1 MSITRRLFLAAA
13 LALGAATPAFA
24 PSAFAQSDPANTLY
38 LDFKDGR
45 VTIALDPVAAPK
57 TVAHIQDLVRKGFYT
72 NTPIHR
78 VIPGFMAQM
87 GDPTGTGGG
96 PGSGTTVP
104 AEFGPIPFER
114 GTVGLAR
121 TEDPNSG
128 DSQFFIMFD
137 RNDYLDGKYT
147 VFGKVTDGM
156 DVVDKIKAG
165 TREGGGIVE
174 NPDKLLKATLGDM
187 Q

>member
-1 MSITRRLFLAAA
+1 MRRRALLAAFA
-13 LALGAATPAFA
+13 TTAMGMIMSDADAAPA
-24 PSAFAQSDPANTLY
+24 DPENTLY
-38 LDFKDGR
+38 LDLKDGR
-45 VTIALDPVAAPK
+45 VTILLNPDAAPK
-57 TVAHIQDLVRKGFYT
+57 TVAHIKELVRKGFYN

-104 AEFGPIPFER
+104 AEFGKLPFDR

-121 TEDPNSG
+121 TSDPNSG
-128 DSQFFIMFD
+128 DSQFFIMFAP
-137 RNDYLDGKYT
+137 NASLNGQYT
-147 VFGKVTDGM
+147 VFGQVTAGM
-156 DVVDKIKAG
+156 DVVDKIKPG
-165 TREGGGIVE
+165 TDDSGMVDH
-174 NPDKLLKATLGDM
+174 PDKLMKATLGDM

>member
-13 LALGAATPAFA
+13 LAIGFA
-24 PSAFAQSDPANTLY
+24 STAHAQSDPANTLY
-38 LDFKDGR
+38 LDLKDGR
-45 VTIALDPVAAPK
+45 VTIQLDPNAAPK
-57 TVAHIQDLVRKGFYT
+57 TVEHIKALVRKGFYD

-128 DSQFFIMFD
+128 DSQFFVMFKA
-137 RNDYLDGKYT
+137 NDYLNGKYT
-147 VFGKVTDGM
+147 VFGQVTAGM
-156 DVVDKIKAG
+156 DVVDKIKPG
-165 TREGGGIVE
+165 TDDSGKVDH
-174 NPDKLLKATLGDM
+174 PDKLIKATLGDM

>member
-13 LALGAATPAFA
+13 LLSGIAAPAFA
-24 PSAFAQSDPANTLY
+24 QDASNTLY
-38 LDFKDGR
+38 LDLKDGR
-45 VTIALDPVAAPK
+45 VTIQLDPTLAPK
-57 TVAHIQDLVRKGFYT
+57 TVAHIQELVRKHFYD

-104 AEFGPIPFER
+104 AEFGPTPFER

-128 DSQFFIMFD
+128 DSQFFIMFAA
-137 RNDYLDGKYT
+137 NDYLNGKYT
-147 VFGKVTDGM
+147 AFGKVTAGM
-156 DVVDKIKAG
+156 DVVDKIKPG
-165 TREGGGIVE
+165 KDDSGMVDH
-174 NPDKLLKATLGDM
+174 PDKIIKATLGDM

>member
-1 MSITRRLFLAAA
+1 MNFTRRFLLAAA
-13 LALGAATPAFA
+13 LAAGFASSAA
-24 PSAFAQSDPANTLY
+24 AQDASDTLY
-38 LDFKDGR
+38 LDLKDGR
-45 VTIALDPVAAPK
+45 VTIALDPTLAPK
-57 TVAHIQDLVRKGFYT
+57 TVAHIQALVRKGFYN

-104 AEFGPIPFER
+104 AEFGPTPFER

-128 DSQFFIMFD
+128 DSQFFIMFAA
-137 RNDYLDGKYT
+137 NDYLNGKYT
-147 VFGKVTDGM
+147 AFGKVTEGM

-165 TREGGGIVE
+165 TREENGLVE
-174 NPDKLLKATLGDM
+174 HPDKIIKATLGDM

>member
-1 MSITRRLFLAAA
+1 MLDSMRFTRRFLLAAA
-13 LALGAATPAFA
+13 FAIGLAPIAA
-24 PSAFAQSDPANTLY
+24 SADSNTMVLT
-38 LDFKDGR
+38 LKDGK
-45 VTIALDPVAAPK
+45 VVIALDPTVAPK
-57 TVAHIQDLVRKGFYT
+57 TVAHIKALVQKGFYD

-104 AEFGPIPFER
+104 AEFNAVPFDR

-121 TEDPNSG
+121 TDDPNSG
-128 DSQFFIMFD
+128 DSQFFIMFA
-137 RNDYLDGKYT
+137 RHKSLDGNYT
-147 VFGKVTDGM
+147 AFGHVTQGM
-156 DVVDKIKAG
+156 EVVDRITAG
-165 TREGGGIVE
+165 DEADNGMVAH
-174 NPDKLLKATLGDM
+174 PDMILKATLGDA

>member
-1 MSITRRLFLAAA
+1 MVDSMSLTRRLFLAAA
-13 LALGAATPAFA
+13 LVLGAAAPAV
-24 PSAFAQSDPANTLY
+24 AQDAGDTLY
-38 LDFKDGR
+38 LDLKDGR

-57 TVAHIQDLVRKGFYT
+57 TVAHIKALVRKGFYD

-104 AEFGPIPFER
+104 AEFGPTPFDR

-137 RNDYLDGKYT
+137 DGAFLNGKYT
-147 VFGKVTDGM
+147 VWGEVASGM
-156 DVVDKIKAG
+156 DLVDKIKRGEPPA
-165 TREGGGIVE
+165 
-174 NPDKLLKATLGDM
+174 NPDRIVRM
-187 Q
+187 QVAADAAD